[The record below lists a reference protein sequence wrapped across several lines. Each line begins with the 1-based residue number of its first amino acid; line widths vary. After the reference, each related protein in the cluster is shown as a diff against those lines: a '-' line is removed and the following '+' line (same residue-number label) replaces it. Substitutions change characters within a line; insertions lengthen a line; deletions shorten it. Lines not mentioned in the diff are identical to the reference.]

1 MKISVAVLAAG
12 LGTRMK
18 SDKPKVLHNILGRPM
33 IQYVIDAAKKLKP
46 DRIVAVIN
54 PSHGA
59 VKEYLAGTG
68 IEVAIQRRP
77 LGTADAVKAAF
88 ALFKGFKGNV
98 VIVNGDTPLIAHGT
112 LKKFIS
118 RHQKSGAVLSVLSF
132 NAVDPFSYGRI
143 VRGRTGNAERIVEEK
158 DLSGDLKDI
167 REVNSGVYVISQKI
181 SGLLSNIRKNRKKSE
196 YYLTDLLE
204 IVLKKGM
211 KADVINIVTTGKEE
225 EFLGVNT
232 VADLSE
238 VQKILQRDVIMGL
251 MKKGVMFHDPE
262 SVIVH
267 PEVKIGADSIIY
279 PRVCLEGE
287 TVIGKAS
294 TIYQGVRMVD
304 SSVGK
309 NVKILDNSVIERSR
323 IDEGS
328 SVGPFAHLRPGSN
341 LGKRVKVGNFVE
353 VKNSRIS
360 DGSKAAH
367 LSYIGDTSIGR
378 NVNIGAGTIICNY
391 DGVKKHRTV
400 IEDGVFIGSDTQL
413 IAPVKIGKGAFVAAG
428 STITNDVP
436 AKALAISRTRQKEYA
451 GWSNKKTKG
460 LKK

>member
-1 MKISVAVLAAG
+1 MKFSVAVLAAG
-12 LGTRMK
+12 LGTRMR

-46 DRIVAVIN
+46 DRIVAVLN
-54 PSHGA
+54 PSHGD
-59 VKEYLAGTG
+59 VKEYLAGMR
-68 IEVAIQRRP
+68 IEVAIQKKP

-88 ALFKGFKGNV
+88 ARLKDFKGNV

-118 RHQKSGAVLSVLSF
+118 RHEKSGAVLSVLSF

-143 VRGRTGNAERIVEEK
+143 IRGRTGNVERIVEEK

-181 SGLLSNIRKNRKKSE
+181 SGLLSNIRKNRKKGE

-211 KADVINIVTTGKEE
+211 KADVINIGKEE

-238 VQKILQRDVIMGL
+238 VQKIVQRDVIMGL
-251 MKKGVMFHDPE
+251 MKKGVTFHDPD

-267 PEVKIGADSIIY
+267 REVKIGADSIIY

-328 SVGPFAHLRPGSN
+328 SVGPFAHLRPGSD

-378 NVNIGAGTIICNY
+378 DVNIGAGTIICNY

>member
-1 MKISVAVLAAG
+1 MKFSVVILAAG

-18 SDKPKVLHNILGRPM
+18 SDKPKILHDVLGRPM
-33 IQYVIDAAKKLKP
+33 IQYVIDSAKKLRP
-46 DRIVAVIN
+46 NRIMAVIN
-54 PSHGA
+54 PSHVA

-68 IEVAIQRRP
+68 IGVAIQRRP
-77 LGTADAVKAAF
+77 LGTADAVKAA
-88 ALFKGFKGNV
+88 LVNLKSFKGNV
-98 VIVNGDTPLIAHGT
+98 VIVNGDTPLVTHGT

-118 RHQKSGAVLSVLSF
+118 RHEKSGSVLSVLSF
-132 NAVDPFSYGRI
+132 NAADPFSYGRI
-143 VRGRTGNAERIVEEK
+143 IRGQAGNAERIVEEK
-158 DLSGDLKDI
+158 DLSGDLKNI
-167 REVNSGVYVISQKI
+167 SEVNSGVYVISQKI
-181 SGLLSNIRKNRKKSE
+181 NGLISNIRKNRKKGE

-211 KADVINIVTTGKEE
+211 KADVINIGKEE

-232 VADLSE
+232 MADLSE
-238 VQKILQRDVIMGL
+238 VQKIVQRDVIRGL
-251 MKKGVMFHDPE
+251 MKKGVMFYDPD

-267 PEVKIGADSIIY
+267 PGVKIGADSIIY
-279 PRVCLEGE
+279 PLVCLEGE

-294 TIYQGVRMVD
+294 TIYQGVRLVD

-309 NVKILDNSVIERSR
+309 NVKILDHSIIERSM
-323 IDEGS
+323 IDESS
-328 SVGPFAHLRPGSN
+328 SVGPFARLRPGSD

-353 VKNSRIS
+353 IKNSRIS

-378 NVNIGAGTIICNY
+378 DVNIGAGTIVCNY

>member
-1 MKISVAVLAAG
+1 MKFSVAVLAAG

-18 SDKPKVLHNILGRPM
+18 SDRPKVLHNVLGRPM
-33 IQYVIDAAKKLKP
+33 IQYVIDSVKKLKP
-46 DRIVAVIN
+46 DRIIAVIN

-68 IEVAIQRRP
+68 IEVAIQRKP
-77 LGTADAVKAAF
+77 LGTADAVKAA
-88 ALFKGFKGNV
+88 LENLKGFKGNV
-98 VIVNGDTPLIAHGT
+98 VIVNGDTPLITHST

-118 RHQKSGAVLSVLSF
+118 RHEKSGSVLSVMSF

-143 VRGRTGNAERIVEEK
+143 MRGRTGNAERIVEEK
-158 DLSGDLKDI
+158 DLSGDQKNI

-181 SGLLSNIRKNRKKSE
+181 SGLLSYIRKNRKKGE

-211 KADVINIVTTGKEE
+211 KADVINIGKEE

-232 VADLSE
+232 MADLSE
-238 VQKILQRDVIMGL
+238 VQKIVQRDVIRGL
-251 MKKGVMFHDPE
+251 MKKGVTFYDPD

-279 PRVCLEGE
+279 PRVCLEGD

-304 SSVGK
+304 SSAGK
-309 NVKILDNSVIERSR
+309 NVQILDHSVIERSR

-328 SVGPFAHLRPGSN
+328 SVGPFAHLRPGSD
-341 LGKRVKVGNFVE
+341 LGKSVKAGNFVE

-378 NVNIGAGTIICNY
+378 DVNIGAGTITCNY

-436 AKALAISRTRQKEYA
+436 AKALAISRARQKEYA